1 MRRVPCR
8 RVRWLAL
15 LGLGVAFPAAAV
27 EGLSGAVTG
36 VALWGPEYKGAAK
49 SGFALRPGL
58 LIRYRRVTLSSGAGF
73 AARREDA
80 DRRGLGIDLKHSEE
94 LDVSLGLRVDNG
106 RNEST
111 SPALAGMGDVKRTLR
126 LRIGADWR
134 FAPGW
139 QLAANWTVDAFNRGG
154 GSVLDARIQ
163 YEWQVTPRIA
173 LTPSA
178 SVAVGG
184 PRYMKTWFGVDEEQ
198 SARSGYPVYDPGM
211 GLRELSFALGARAE
225 LGEHWVLIGGPGFTR
240 LLGPAGRS
248 PIVQRRSSWSA
259 HAGVGYRF

>member
-1 MRRVPCR
+1 VLNR
-8 RVRWLAL
+8 
-15 LGLGVAFPAAAV
+15 
-27 EGLSGAVTG
+27 
-36 VALWGPEYKGAAK
+36 PEYKGAAK

-198 SARSGYPVYDPGM
+198 SARSGHPVYDPGM
-211 GLRELSFALGARAE
+211 GLRELSFALGARGAPG
-225 LGEHWVLIGGPGFTR
+225 GEPYLLSNEGAGPVKNLSFEREFGKIIGSLD
-240 LLGPAGRS
+240 LLSKIIADKTNR
-248 PIVQRRSSWSA
+248 IVAKVFQNLASA
-259 HAGVGYRF
+259 IFLPVKF